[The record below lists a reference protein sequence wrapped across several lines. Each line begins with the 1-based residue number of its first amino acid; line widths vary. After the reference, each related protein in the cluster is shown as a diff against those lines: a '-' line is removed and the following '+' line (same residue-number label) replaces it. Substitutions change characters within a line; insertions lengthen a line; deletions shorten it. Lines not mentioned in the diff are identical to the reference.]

1 MGFDTLG
8 IPLCKQMNAT
18 FYYTQMRL
26 SEKFP
31 IPTGITE
38 YQTTTANKE

>member
-8 IPLCKQMNAT
+8 IPLYKQMDAV

-38 YQTTTANKE
+38 YQTTTANRK